1 MGAKEWFLDS
11 SAPILM
17 PSMCSLK
24 LITTPSPTLF
34 CQGGMEQKKAYA
46 ILCDEPFYPHQER
59 QSMMC
64 LV

>member
-1 MGAKEWFLDS
+1 MMLYS
-11 SAPILM
+11 SAPILL